1 MKRALA
7 LIFTVCLVFLSVSCD
22 RSASE
27 DKKVSGSPPDY
38 VQVFFDTYEEMEK
51 ALADGLTPIY
61 DPAAYKNMADMF
73 KSGELKPSVPQMNGK
88 NIPLDNREEDNIT
101 LFSKMDYNLP
111 WFFYDCLVD
120 GKFLQVRISYLAPIK
135 DERLDSVNTFNEAI
149 SILDPDFPTP
159 DNYDKSDFK
168 QLYKKTIILANSKTV
183 EALIC
188 EYEGDN
194 PRIHVRMLYD
204 DILVTLY
211 ADPEVLTDEF
221 YSSFSM
227 S

>member
-22 RSASE
+22 RSASDDKKLSGSD

-51 ALADGLTPIY
+51 ALTDGLTPIY

-88 NIPLDNREEDNIT
+88 NIPLDNREEGYNIT
-101 LFSKMDYNLP
+101 LLSKMTYDLP

-120 GKFLQVRISYLAPIK
+120 GKFLQVSISYLAPIK
-135 DERLDSVNTFNEAI
+135 DERLDSVNTYNDVRKALGF
-149 SILDPDFPTP
+149 DVKTP
-159 DNYDKSDFK
+159 V
-168 QLYKKTIILANSKTV
+168 KTITLANNKEVTAIITESKDISQIYV
-183 EALIC
+183 EF
-188 EYEGDN
+188 
-194 PRIHVRMLYD
+194 LYD
-204 DILVTLY
+204 DILVILC
-211 ADPEVLTDEF
+211 ADSEVLTDEF